1 MDFKNLS
8 EADAMRAASEDL
20 GLPPEF
26 FDRMWAAESGRGKNM
41 RSHAGARGHFQI
53 MPTTQAAWEKRLGR
67 PLDPDNFQDSLTMAH
82 ATMKENLARFKDPAK
97 ATAAYNG
104 GWKEENWGNPETAAY
119 VPKVLGKAL
128 DGTPVQVSPEDI
140 APAKPASPYSGTAAA
155 SAMLAAEGS
164 AALVD
169 QLTPAFAADQ
179 KAEQR
184 RQETGVLDVAA
195 AALTDPRVMGT
206 WAILDRINKAPD
218 DPTFDYAA
226 NIDKIEGV
234 DWSDEERA
242 WARENV
248 RSLEQAQEY
257 KNRVAY
263 QRQLDTT
270 VYSRA
275 STGEN
280 LLGQFAAGMG
290 DPAGWVAGLGTAK
303 AFQLAKISSGA
314 LAAAGRGKAA
324 VGAAMLEAGLGE
336 VAYEGALALAGEQ
349 KTGEDYLMAL
359 GLGVAMQAPFSG
371 GVYRQAVDAQLVQTA
386 NDLRN
391 SAAQAQAN
399 AWAQG
404 LTPPQQAQTQVAEID
419 ALVQSANVPQT
430 SASVAD
436 GVVIPTDLQQAM
448 IQEDTGA
455 PPELAPAERDRPAQ
469 AQEGARA
476 APESVPAIPAL
487 VTQENLPEL
496 HLRAEQAFTAATAPG
511 PREAELADLL
521 FPELL
526 EDAASPLA
534 PTPVQEAS
542 PEQAAK
548 QALEEKKKKASTEA
562 WQQIADSLLASDD
575 PVGAWTTFSKAGDD
589 LFEPGFAVLDQ
600 YGVAQSALWEP
611 QSPEVEA
618 MLDSLSDTLRANA
631 KAAQA
636 NGTGP
641 IVKEVEGVSDGAGPL
656 VSPVDKGR
664 QRRTA
669 APAAVTHP
677 QADDSGATV
686 TLANPTKSSSQ
697 ADWWNPP
704 AGKPLVLGVQDWVRD
719 TSNVI
724 REQDNTLFTLRAQV
738 EAQVE
743 LDVAH
748 AIANPKAEPP
758 MAGLIDSAGV
768 LIRLPNGSVIVRH
781 PTNQWDGT
789 QADLPAGKIEPGHNA
804 QSTAIKET
812 WEETGLRVELT
823 HHLVDAVTPYGNYR
837 YYEARVVGGSPT
849 WMGWET
855 QGLTVYP
862 PDSYTNLDEL
872 VNKWYDKALMT
883 KIQGASPTPLVPA
896 GPAPTNKTAQVA
908 AARETG
914 SMVETVVMNTE
925 TEELRVGWAFDHA
938 KAAKQKA
945 NKNNLHT
952 TTIGKLLAKVKKS
965 WVVSNKH
972 VTQFSDVASYLL
984 ARMDEVALSAPVYI
998 RRLQKRGYM
1007 EPDTGSVVLPD
1018 QPAAKLPSATTADI
1032 LEGMDQYS
1040 AETMIHE
1047 IVHAATAVSLEAVET
1062 AIKAGKKVDPKAKAA
1077 YDTLVAVR
1085 KQLKAAQDTK
1095 EFPGVAY
1102 ASKNVHELVA
1112 QAVSDKATIQAL
1124 MGLPGKGVESDS
1136 ALDDFIHAVTSLLG
1150 LPRSAAVGTALESTL
1165 ASIHTL
1171 IKFHG
1176 TIKDVNGLPIMGA
1189 WANTGGKPPSE
1200 TSQAIL
1206 RSLLLKSG
1214 QKPMTTRTMLD
1225 HGLKF
1230 PNGWETKIAKLIE
1243 GSEWEGMDPLDVPV
1257 FFHGAAKDFVTTQGG
1272 VIPGKNYGKTIFL
1285 ATSTNTSKYF
1295 AGLSTSGDKTGYV
1308 WPMIFAPRKGTLA
1321 DWRNPEH
1328 VAKIKL
1334 AIETKAKKHEQA
1346 DLLTALDTWART
1358 GHWTSADVLRTR
1370 VLEPLTDFVAHYES
1384 ESTMFHGDIPE
1395 HLNKAGYSLPNSLG
1409 GAQLPG
1415 QGTEFLNIAL
1425 WDQTYLKLIV
1435 ENDGTFDVGGAPNIL
1450 SSPPNPIQQSATQVK
1465 FAARMYEH
1473 AREWVRKNPIDRKR
1487 LDVLTK
1493 KWGYVLSDG
1502 LKLASS
1508 NNPILNMVAGLIT
1521 ETTTGAAGRRNTAAI
1536 RKELIHK
1543 KLMGNALINVE
1554 GLYTVWRDKNG
1565 GSVIQDFKNGDHRRR
1580 FESLVH
1586 DELLARRYGTAQTID
1601 PSIRKAAD
1609 EWEAMFQRAL
1619 DQQKASGVLGS
1630 AYLPET
1636 SKGYVPQSLDG
1647 GKLAVATKQE
1657 LDALA
1662 DHLAEHFAQLYDW
1675 SPDFAKQFAPFY
1687 ISRARRRAMGEKGV
1701 DSATMGGNATEAVK
1715 DALEEM
1721 KLEPSVMT
1729 KALAATDRVG
1739 GQSQTKKR
1747 LDVDLL
1753 GTLPNGKRVK
1763 DYYVSDVS
1771 LLARNY
1777 ANRTAGTAALTEFGI
1792 LGWRGVRNLLDSVR
1806 TASDKPGELATS
1818 EEIEAAER
1826 VLAEML
1832 GTPWVGETRSA
1843 LASGAR
1849 LTVGLQRLGGLV
1861 FTQAAEVWNMTHQL
1875 GLSATLKGIAS
1886 LPRVLGDVRTRKTG
1900 GAYKG
1905 LLESLETWGGEIGM
1919 ETYKLQARLDAPDEY
1934 LRDYGKSNSLA
1945 LRLLNAGGQLQAK
1958 VSFFQGLMAAQHR
1971 MVAEQI
1977 TRKVLRY
1984 AKEGK
1989 ANDTYLKDMGFD
2001 AETIQAIR
2009 LGLSAST
2016 KFDSRGRVI
2025 SFDVSK
2031 LGSAKL
2037 AETFVQSVHRGTA
2050 QIIQGT
2056 FVGERAAWAHNDWA
2070 KLLLQLR
2077 TFGLTSVEKQW
2088 GRTRMNSG
2096 YALAAGMLL
2105 GQMALALPIYLARV
2119 TIASAGRE
2127 DQEEFLERNTN
2138 PAAVTR
2144 ALLNYSSLSGLS
2156 GDVLDLMTG
2165 IAGGWG
2171 GQDVAEAIGAR
2182 QQATSVGGLIPVA
2195 GSIDSA
2201 SRVLSGKTD
2210 VHTAIKQLPLS
2221 NLWYIAPIINLT
2233 KQD

>member
-26 FDRMWAAESGRGKNM
+26 FDRMWATESGRGKSM
-41 RSHAGARGHFQI
+41 RSAAGARGHFQI
-53 MPTTQAAWEKRLGR
+53 MPATQAAWEKRMGR
-67 PLDPDNFQDSLTMAH
+67 PLDPDNFQDSLIMAH
-82 ATMKENLARFKDPAK
+82 ATMKENLARFKDPVK

-104 GWKEENWGNPETAAY
+104 GWKEENWSNPETAAY

-140 APAKPASPYSGTAAA
+140 APAKPVSLYSGTAAA

-164 AALVD
+164 AALED
-169 QLTPAFAADQ
+169 QLTPAFAEDQ
-179 KAEQR
+179 KAEQLR
-184 RQETGVLDVAA
+184 RETGVLDVAA
-195 AALTDPRVMGT
+195 AAITDPRVMGT

-218 DPTFDYAA
+218 DPNFDYAA

-248 RSLEQAQEY
+248 RSLEQAREY

-280 LLGQFAAGMG
+280 LLGQFAAGMA
-290 DPAGWVAGLGTAK
+290 DPAGWVAGLTTAK

-336 VAYEGALALAGEQ
+336 VAYEGALAMAGEQ

-386 NDLRN
+386 NNLTN
-391 SAAQAQAN
+391 TAAQAQAN

-419 ALVQSANVPQT
+419 ALVQSANVPQAA
-430 SASVAD
+430 ASVAD

-448 IQEDTGA
+448 IQEDTGG
-455 PPELAPAERDRPAQ
+455 PPELVPAAQERPVQ
-469 AQEGARA
+469 AQEGAQ
-476 APESVPAIPAL
+476 APTEAPPATQVL

-496 HLRAEQAFTAATAPG
+496 HQRAEQATLVAIEPG
-511 PREAELADLL
+511 PDVAALDAVLT
-521 FPELL
+521 PELR
-526 EDAASPLA
+526 E
-534 PTPVQEAS
+534 PVQEPVSAETPT
-542 PEQAAK
+542 PEQEAKLVAEQQKTAAID
-548 QALEEKKKKASTEA
+548 KAWTA
-562 WQQIADSLLASDD
+562 IADALVNHENPQVAWDTWAMARD
-575 PVGAWTTFSKAGDD
+575 PMFEPGYAVLDEMGFSKA
-589 LFEPGFAVLDQ
+589 
-600 YGVAQSALWEP
+600 ALWDAN
-611 QSPEVEA
+611 SPATSE
-618 MLDSLSDTLRANA
+618 MLDKLSETLHKKA
-631 KAAQA
+631 KEATAAGV
-636 NGTGP
+636 GT
-641 IVKEVEGVSDGAGPL
+641 IQKEVPGVVDGAGPVARATAQTSPSL
-656 VSPVDKGR
+656 DAVVEPEAVSPSSER
-664 QRRTA
+664 AQA
-669 APAAVTHP
+669 ALAE
-677 QADDSGATV
+677 GAT
-686 TLANPTKSSSQ
+686 
-697 ADWWNPP
+697 
-704 AGKPLVLGVQDWVRD
+704 
-719 TSNVI
+719 
-724 REQDNTLFTLRAQV
+724 E
-738 EAQVE
+738 
-743 LDVAH
+743 
-748 AIANPKAEPP
+748 
-758 MAGLIDSAGV
+758 
-768 LIRLPNGSVIVRH
+768 
-781 PTNQWDGT
+781 
-789 QADLPAGKIEPGHNA
+789 
-804 QSTAIKET
+804 
-812 WEETGLRVELT
+812 
-823 HHLVDAVTPYGNYR
+823 
-837 YYEARVVGGSPT
+837 
-849 WMGWET
+849 
-855 QGLTVYP
+855 
-862 PDSYTNLDEL
+862 
-872 VNKWYDKALMT
+872 
-883 KIQGASPTPLVPA
+883 
-896 GPAPTNKTAQVA
+896 KTAQVIDA
-908 AARETG
+908 LETG
-914 SMVETVVMNTE
+914 SMVETVVRKTE

-945 NKNNLHT
+945 NKNNLYT
-952 TTIGKLLAKVKKS
+952 TNIGKLLAKVKKS
-965 WVVSNKH
+965 WLVSNMH

-984 ARMDEVALSAPVYI
+984 DRMDKVALEAPVYI

-1007 EPDTGSVVLPD
+1007 EPDTGAVVLPD
-1018 QPAAKLPSATTADI
+1018 QPTAKLPNVTESDI
-1032 LEGMDQYS
+1032 LQGMDQHS
-1040 AETMIHE
+1040 AETLIHE
-1047 IVHAATAVSLEAVET
+1047 IIHAATAVSLEAVET
-1062 AIKAGKKVDPKAKAA
+1062 AVKAGKKVSPKAKAS
-1077 YDTLVAVR
+1077 YETLVAIR
-1085 KQLKAAQDTK
+1085 KQLKASQDAK
-1095 EFPGVAY
+1095 EFPEVAY
-1102 ASKNVHELVA
+1102 AAKNVHELVA
-1112 QAVSDKATIQAL
+1112 QAVSDKATMRAL
-1124 MGLPGKGVESDS
+1124 VALPGKGVESDS
-1136 ALDDFIHAVTSLLG
+1136 ALDDFVSAVTSLIG
-1150 LPRSAAVGTALESTL
+1150 MPRAAATGTALEDTL

-1176 TIKDVNGLPIMGA
+1176 TVKDVNGLPIMGA
-1189 WANTGGKPPSE
+1189 WANKGGKSPSA

-1214 QKPMTTRTMLD
+1214 QKSMTTRTMLD

-1230 PNGWETKIAKLIE
+1230 PKSWETKIAKLSE

-1257 FFHGAAKDFVTTQGG
+1257 FFHGASADFVTTQGG
-1272 VIPGKNYGKTIFL
+1272 VIPGKNYGNTIFL
-1285 ATSTNTSKYF
+1285 ATGTNTSKSF
-1295 AGLSTSGDKTGYV
+1295 AGIAYGAPGYV
-1308 WPMIFAPRKGTLA
+1308 WPMLFAPRKGTLA

-1328 VAKIKL
+1328 IAKIKE
-1334 AIETKAKKHEQA
+1334 AINTKVAPEKRENLLSSLNEWAKEGY
-1346 DLLTALDTWART
+1346 WVY
-1358 GHWTSADVLRTR
+1358 ADVLRKG
-1370 VLEPLTDFVAHYES
+1370 VLEPHTDFVAHYET
-1384 ESTMFHGDIPE
+1384 ESTHSGGDIPKE
-1395 HLNKAGYSLPNSLG
+1395 NNKAGYSLPDSLG
-1409 GAQLPG
+1409 GEKLPN
-1415 QGTEFLNIAL
+1415 QGNDFLNIAL

-1450 SSPPNPIQQSATQVK
+1450 SGPPNPIQQSATQVK

-1675 SPDFAKQFAPFY
+1675 SADFAKQFAPFY
-1687 ISRARRRAMGEKGV
+1687 INRARRRAMGEKGV

-1729 KALAATDRVG
+1729 KALASTDRVG

-1763 DYYVSDVS
+1763 DYYVTDVS

-1886 LPRVLGDVRTRKTG
+1886 LPRMLGDVRTRKNG

-1958 VSFFQGLMAAQHR
+1958 ISFFQGLMAAQHR

-2056 FVGERAAWAHNDWA
+2056 FIGERAAWAHNDWA

-2096 YALAAGMLL
+2096 YAAAAGMLL
-2105 GQMALALPIYLARV
+2105 GQMALALPVYLARV
-2119 TIASAGRE
+2119 SIASAGRE

-2171 GQDVAEAIGAR
+2171 GQDAAEAIGAR